1 MFVSIICKKQH
12 VFQRYDL
19 YGLPSMP
26 MRFEHSLVKSADLE
40 STLFLESTWREI
52 NENKNLSNTEI
63 HIQESIWEIF
73 ATERSYMKGLKLKIC
88 FLKKTKKDLTRV
100 SQGQ

>member
-1 MFVSIICKKQH
+1 
-12 VFQRYDL
+12 
-19 YGLPSMP
+19 MP

-40 STLFLESTWREI
+40 STLFMESTWREI

-88 FLKKTKKDLTRV
+88 FFYFSRSMILFLQLTFR
-100 SQGQ
+100 SHSMKAQPF